1 MSQLLPRK
9 YLTRFLQRL
18 REAAPF
24 TPILAAARTRKEF
37 SDACVYTAP
46 VCFRYSVCVDLRSVF
61 LSRLS
66 VDTVSH
72 FRTLLA
78 RLPGQAS
85 PPRTASLPPSV
96 GHGICFGTIPISLR
110 SVCSSAERNCE
121 NGRETLPFECV
132 SLLCVLCRGTAN

>member
-1 MSQLLPRK
+1 MSQLSPRK
-9 YLTRFLQRL
+9 YLIRFLQRV
-18 REAAPF
+18 REAALF
-24 TPILAAARTRKEF
+24 TTIEAAARTRKEF

-72 FRTLLA
+72 FRTPLA

-85 PPRTASLPPSV
+85 PSRTASLPPSV
-96 GHGICFGTIPISLR
+96 GHGICFGTIPSSL
-110 SVCSSAERNCE
+110 CSSAERNCE
-121 NGRETLPFECV
+121 DGRETLPFECV
-132 SLLCVLCRGTAN
+132 SLLCVLCRGTGTAN